1 MSFRLASDAKW
12 SETRLWDLIE
22 QRTHPDADVEKID
35 QRVWDLF
42 GEEWAIVFT
51 DLSGFSRRA
60 AEFGI
65 LHFLQVIHES
75 HKLLLPAVVDHDGIL
90 VKSEADSYL
99 LLFKRPERALEC
111 AIVMQHTCQQTSKRR
126 RPEEQILLCVGIGY
140 GKILRIG
147 DTDVYGEQVNVAS
160 KLGED
165 TARGNEILISKEVQA
180 AIGDFPDV
188 TYEPL
193 EKEVSVAK
201 DCYRVLYPLKT

>member
-1 MSFRLASDAKW
+1 MSFRLANDAKW

-22 QRTHPDADVEKID
+22 QRTQADADVDTID
-35 QRVWDLF
+35 QRIWDLF
-42 GEEWAIVFT
+42 GEEWAVVFT

-65 LHFLQVIHES
+65 LHFLQVIYES
-75 HKLLLPAVVDHDGIL
+75 HKLLLPAVVEHDGIL

-111 AIVMQHTCQQTSKRR
+111 AIAMQHTCQQTSKRR
-126 RPEEQILLCVGIGY
+126 RAEEQIILCVGIGY

-165 TARGNEILISKEVQA
+165 TARENEILISAQA
-180 AIGDFPDV
+180 KKAIGDFPDV
-188 TYEPL
+188 TYEKV
-193 EKEVSVAK
+193 EDDVRVAK
-201 DCYRVLYPLKT
+201 DNYRVNYPLKT